1 MLCDK
6 APNNNVVFSGFEM
19 GDGAVTI
26 GSIMNTGSEFTATYC
41 KYHILLYK
49 LVRFF
54 FVCSF
59 RLR

>member
-49 LVRFF
+49 LIRFF
-54 FVCSF
+54 CP
-59 RLR
+59 